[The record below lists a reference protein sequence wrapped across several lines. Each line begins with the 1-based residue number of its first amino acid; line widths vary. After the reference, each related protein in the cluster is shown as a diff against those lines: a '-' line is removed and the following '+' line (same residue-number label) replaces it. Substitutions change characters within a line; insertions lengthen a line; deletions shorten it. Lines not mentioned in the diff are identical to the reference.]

1 MPGWRWSS
9 HSPVCLSPHFSA
21 PLQVTVCWVEEVP
34 ASNGQSLSPQAEHAG
49 IRTYFFSAE
58 NTEEQ
63 ESWIQAMGEA
73 ARVQIPPTQRS
84 ERCTGLGA
92 PPCLL
97 ELGWRGRAPRL
108 GTSWSTGS
116 LCRTELGEHQPPEAA
131 GGTGYCWPSWGCYNQ
146 RVMFSR
152 VSMPCRHEK
161 TDSENIPPSKHHHHR
176 NAMHREHP
184 KADPDAKTRGEGD
197 GRGSEK
203 MERKPERMEGKKEP
217 LAKAN
222 GITGQEMPSE
232 PGSPYPEGPR
242 VPASTERPTQ
252 PNGWPYSSPSRP
264 GSTAYP
270 LPDGESAA
278 HRRSFAPRTNPEKI
292 AQRKSSMTQLQQWV
306 NLRRGNVPPEE
317 LRR

>member
-1 MPGWRWSS
+1 M
-9 HSPVCLSPHFSA
+9 L
-21 PLQVTVCWVEEVP
+21 
-34 ASNGQSLSPQAEHAG
+34 
-49 IRTYFFSAE
+49 
-58 NTEEQ
+58 
-63 ESWIQAMGEA
+63 
-73 ARVQIPPTQRS
+73 
-84 ERCTGLGA
+84 
-92 PPCLL
+92 
-97 ELGWRGRAPRL
+97 
-108 GTSWSTGS
+108 
-116 LCRTELGEHQPPEAA
+116 
-131 GGTGYCWPSWGCYNQ
+131 
-146 RVMFSR
+146 SR
-152 VSMPCRHEK
+152 VSTASRHEK

-176 NAMHREHP
+176 NAVHREHP

-203 MERKPERMEGKKEP
+203 MERKPERMESKKEP

-222 GITGQEMPSE
+222 GIAGQEMPSE

-242 VPASTERPTQ
+242 VPPSTERPTQ

-270 LPDGESAA
+270 PPDGESAA